1 MSDAITFRTFDLGQT
16 IPPAPTP
23 APLPRT
29 EQPIRGTCA
38 EGPAASPLR
47 ETLAVGDGAN
57 GRRAADAPVPPVG
70 YVAAASSGTVP
81 AHAAASAPSPAHA
94 AASAPAPAPA
104 HAAASAEAPTG
115 APVAMPSPA
124 YASSADVA
132 RSRPGGQCAL
142 SVKQLTKVYGRKE
155 SVTKALDGVSFSVE
169 DGEFVGIMGA
179 SGSGKSTLL
188 NCIATIDKPTSG
200 QVLVGGKEVSA
211 MSNRA
216 LAKFR
221 RDDLG
226 FIFQD
231 SNLLNTLT
239 GFENIA
245 LALTIKHDSPRTIPD
260 RVHMMASTLGVAE
273 VLKKYPYQMSGG
285 QRQRIAAARAMV
297 ADPRLVLADEPTGA
311 LDSRSAAVMLEVM
324 EMMNTQL
331 NATILMVT
339 HDAFAASFTQR
350 ILFLQNGRI
359 FSELH
364 RGSDTREQ
372 FFARILE
379 VVAFLGG
386 EANHAG

>member
-1 MSDAITFRTFDLGQT
+1 MTEVYTEPFPLDGGRYPESRNSAQGSAYGMSAQVIDRIEAQVDKSANTLTPQQ
-16 IPPAPTP
+16 IPQMNVNAPRDP
-23 APLPRT
+23 GD
-29 EQPIRGTCA
+29 PI
-38 EGPAASPLR
+38 
-47 ETLAVGDGAN
+47 
-57 GRRAADAPVPPVG
+57 
-70 YVAAASSGTVP
+70 
-81 AHAAASAPSPAHA
+81 
-94 AASAPAPAPA
+94 
-104 HAAASAEAPTG
+104 
-115 APVAMPSPA
+115 
-124 YASSADVA
+124 
-132 RSRPGGQCAL
+132 L
-142 SVKQLTKVYGRKE
+142 SVRSVEKVFGTRD
-155 SVTKALDGVSFSVE
+155 SVTKALNGISLDVMP
-169 DGEFVGIMGA
+169 GEFLSIMGP

-188 NCIATIDKPTSG
+188 NCISTIDSPTSG
-200 QVLVGGKEVSA
+200 RILVGNKDITT
-211 MSNRA
+211 MSRRQ

-245 LALTIKHDSPRTIPD
+245 LALTIKHDSPRRIPA
-260 RVHMMASTLGVAE
+260 RVEEIARTLGVGE
-273 VLKKYPYQMSGG
+273 VLGKYPYQMSGG

-324 EMMNTQL
+324 EMMNSQMG
-331 NATILMVT
+331 ATILMVT
-339 HDAFAASFTQR
+339 HDAFAASFTNR

>member
-1 MSDAITFRTFDLGQT
+1 MADALAFHAFDLGQV
-16 IPPAPTP
+16 IPPVPRV
-23 APLPRT
+23 APLA
-29 EQPIRGTCA
+29 GTGRAVHTTACA
-38 EGPAASPLR
+38 AAHVEKPAAH
-47 ETLAVGDGAN
+47 E
-57 GRRAADAPVPPVG
+57 AAAPDNAKPA
-70 YVAAASSGTVP
+70 VAAASQP
-81 AHAAASAPSPAHA
+81 AAPTGSPVHAAPPA
-94 AASAPAPAPA
+94 
-104 HAAASAEAPTG
+104 G
-115 APVAMPSPA
+115 APVAA
-124 YASSADVA
+124 HASSADLGRV
-132 RSRPGGQCAL
+132 RGDGHCAL
-142 SVKQLTKVYGRKE
+142 SVRQITKVYGRKDFT
-155 SVTKALDGVSFSVE
+155 TKALDGVSFSVD

-188 NCIATIDKPTSG
+188 NCIATIDRPTSG

-245 LALTIKHDSPRTIPD
+245 LALTIKHDSPRQIPA
-260 RVHMMASTLGVAE
+260 RVEEMARTLGVGE
-273 VLKKYPYQMSGG
+273 VLGKYPYQMSGG

-324 EMMNTQL
+324 EMMNSQL
-331 NATILMVT
+331 GATILMVT
-339 HDAFAASFTQR
+339 HDAFAASFTNR

-364 RGSDTREQ
+364 KGTDTREQ

>member
-1 MSDAITFRTFDLGQT
+1 MSDAITFRTFDLGASH
-16 IPPAPTP
+16 PPGSDPRTASPNRTAHQGNLRRGAGGVSSARDAGRGGWRQRKKGCRCARAAGRLRCRSFFRNRSRARRRFRTLP
-23 APLPRT
+23 CPRGGFRTLPR
-29 EQPIRGTCA
+29 PCDGPDVGPHRCARGHA
-38 EGPAASPLR
+38 
-47 ETLAVGDGAN
+47 LARICQL
-57 GRRAADAPVPPVG
+57 GRR
-70 YVAAASSGTVP
+70 
-81 AHAAASAPSPAHA
+81 
-94 AASAPAPAPA
+94 
-104 HAAASAEAPTG
+104 
-115 APVAMPSPA
+115 
-124 YASSADVA
+124 
-132 RSRPGGQCAL
+132 RPFATRGQCAL

-155 SVTKALDGVSFSVE
+155 SVTKALDGVSFTVD

-245 LALTIKHDSPRTIPD
+245 LALTIKHDSPRQIPA
-260 RVHMMASTLGVAE
+260 RVEEMAATLGVTE

-311 LDSRSAAVMLEVM
+311 LDSRSAA
-324 EMMNTQL
+324 
-331 NATILMVT
+331 
-339 HDAFAASFTQR
+339 AACWRS
-350 ILFLQNGRI
+350 
-359 FSELH
+359 
-364 RGSDTREQ
+364 
-372 FFARILE
+372 
-379 VVAFLGG
+379 
-386 EANHAG
+386 